1 MTIYSHVAKPFR
13 RRSLRLIT
21 SLLLSGV
28 MAFACAGCGGSTAEN
43 AGSAAATTTVTTA
56 AGTRASTTALDDT
69 AEASTVSPTTVT
81 PPAADT
87 TTADASTTDA
97 ATTARQPQTPAPLTE
112 AQQSAIRQAYR
123 DDVRTHYPDDTSVQA
138 LTLAD
143 IGLRHI
149 ATYGRSIVLFIDAPC
164 FAYTAMPE
172 DVSYEGLTF
181 RFTSNQ
187 RPVVFREGAIVTFQ
201 KAFENGWLTRDDLAD
216 LALHFQAN

>member
-21 SLLLSGV
+21 SLLLSGI
-28 MAFACAGCGGSTAEN
+28 MAFACVGCGGSTAEN
-43 AGSAAATTTVTTA
+43 TDSAAATTTVTTA
-56 AGTRASTTALDDT
+56 AGTRASATALDDT
-69 AEASTVSPTTVT
+69 AEATTVAPTTVT

-97 ATTARQPQTPAPLTE
+97 ATARQPRTPAPLTE
-112 AQQSAIRQAYR
+112 AQRSTIRQAYR
-123 DDVRTHYPDDTSVQA
+123 DDVRTRYPDDTSVQA

-187 RPVVFREGAIVTFQ
+187 RPVVYREGAIVTFQ

-216 LALHFQAN
+216 LALHFSKT